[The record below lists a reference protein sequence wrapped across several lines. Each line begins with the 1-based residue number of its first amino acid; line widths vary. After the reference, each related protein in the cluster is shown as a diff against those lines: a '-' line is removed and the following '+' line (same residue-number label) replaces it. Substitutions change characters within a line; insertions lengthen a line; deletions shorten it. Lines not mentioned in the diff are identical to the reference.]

1 MEKIIEN
8 MKGKKILVIGDLMLD
23 KYVEGDV
30 TRINPEAPVPVV
42 KVDKEYYKLG
52 GAGNVASNVV
62 SLLGEC
68 TLISFC
74 GMDSE
79 RLEELM
85 NEKGIKFLLDKN
97 HATIEKTRVLG
108 KNQHLIRFDKEN
120 SDKKMFSH
128 EMRNQIIE
136 LSKEADMIIISDYAK
151 GAVTKDLMDL
161 LGSFRSKIIVDPK
174 PENKEL
180 YKDAFLIKPNEK
192 EAREMCPRENINEVG
207 RILKEELN
215 SHVLITRGEKGI
227 SLFSDKVINIPT
239 FAKEVYDVTGAGDS
253 VIAALALSI
262 AGDASLEEAA
272 IIGNHVAGITVEKR
286 GAYSVE
292 YEELKRKF
300 MVEGGKIVDLGML
313 KEKVGEH
320 KKKGH
325 KTVWTNG
332 CFDLLHVGHLRYLKE
347 AKKTGDVL
355 IVGIN
360 SDESVKKIKGPD
372 RPIQNEKE
380 RAEILASLEFVDY
393 IYIFSEEDTTMYL
406 KELEPDV
413 YVKGG
418 DYNIDTINQDERK
431 IIESYGGKIEVV
443 SNIGGKSTTNV
454 IDKIKSQNEG

>member
-1 MEKIIEN
+1 
-8 MKGKKILVIGDLMLD
+8 
-23 KYVEGDV
+23 
-30 TRINPEAPVPVV
+30 
-42 KVDKEYYKLG
+42 
-52 GAGNVASNVV
+52 
-62 SLLGEC
+62 
-68 TLISFC
+68 
-74 GMDSE
+74 
-79 RLEELM
+79 
-85 NEKGIKFLLDKN
+85 
-97 HATIEKTRVLG
+97 
-108 KNQHLIRFDKEN
+108 
-120 SDKKMFSH
+120 
-128 EMRNQIIE
+128 
-136 LSKEADMIIISDYAK
+136 
-151 GAVTKDLMDL
+151 
-161 LGSFRSKIIVDPK
+161 